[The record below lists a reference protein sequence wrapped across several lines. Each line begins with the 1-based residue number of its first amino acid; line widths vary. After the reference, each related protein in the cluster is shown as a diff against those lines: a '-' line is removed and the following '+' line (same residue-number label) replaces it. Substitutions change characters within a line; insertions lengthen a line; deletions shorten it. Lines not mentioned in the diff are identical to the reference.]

1 MLSLVLAESLFVA
14 LVGGGLG
21 LLAAWLIVLG
31 GDPTGGFLPAFTL
44 PPRDI
49 VLGVGLMAV
58 VGLIAGILPAA
69 GAMRLKITDA
79 LRKA

>member
-1 MLSLVLAESLFVA
+1 MLAWCWPNRCSSP

-21 LLAAWLIVLG
+21 LFVAWLIVLG
-31 GDPTGGFLPAFTL
+31 GDPTGGLLPAFTL
-44 PPRDI
+44 PGRDI
-49 VLGVGLMAV
+49 VTGVALMVAV
-58 VGLIAGILPAA
+58 GIAAGILPAA